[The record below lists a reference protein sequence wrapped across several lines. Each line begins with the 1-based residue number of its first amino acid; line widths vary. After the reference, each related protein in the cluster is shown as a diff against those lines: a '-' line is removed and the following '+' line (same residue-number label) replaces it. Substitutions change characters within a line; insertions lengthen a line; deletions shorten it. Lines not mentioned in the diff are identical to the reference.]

1 MNNNNSDKPA
11 NSRNENE
18 VLSPSTRLA
27 YDETHFANAVVP
39 PIFQNSLF
47 VFENFAEMVETYA
60 GRKTRP
66 VYSRGLNPT
75 VRAFEEKIAALE
87 KTEDAL
93 GTASG
98 MAAIS
103 SAVLSV
109 VRPGDRIVAV
119 EHLYPDAFR
128 FFEMFLRDMNVTVD
142 YVDGRDID
150 AVRAAIPGARVLY
163 LESPTSWTFH
173 THDIK
178 TLCDI
183 ARTAGAVSIIDNS
196 WASPIF
202 CQPATLGCDVVVHS
216 ASKYLGGHSDVVAG
230 VIAGSAEF
238 IGNVRSTILP
248 YLGAKLSAFDGWLL
262 LRGLR
267 TLSARMHEHERSGL
281 AIAGFLADHPE
292 VIAVHHPRL
301 GGQTPPG
308 LTGSSG
314 LFSFE
319 FTPNVDIPKFVDALR
334 IFKIGVSWG
343 GHESLIVPALVTRA
357 QVGGPNSALRFG
369 VPENLVR
376 LHIGLE
382 SPEDLR
388 ADLTQAIGA
397 SLK

>member
-1 MNNNNSDKPA
+1 MNTNKPPVVT
-11 NSRNENE
+11 S
-18 VLSPSTRLA
+18 SPSTVVA
-27 YDETHFANAVVP
+27 YDETHFGNAVVP

-47 VFENFAEMVETYA
+47 VFESFADMADTYA
-60 GRKTRP
+60 GKKVRP

-75 VRAFEEKIAALE
+75 VRAFEEKIAKLE

-93 GTASG
+93 GFASG

-103 SAVLSV
+103 ASVLSV
-109 VRPGDRIVAV
+109 VKPGDRIVAV
-119 EHLYPDAFR
+119 EHLYPDAYR
-128 FFEMFLRDMNVTVD
+128 FFEMMLKDLNVTVD

-150 AVRAAIPGARVLY
+150 AIDKALPGAKLLY

-173 THDIK
+173 VHDIAK
-178 TLCDI
+178 LCEI
-183 ARTAGAVSIIDNS
+183 ARKHGAISMIDNS

-202 CQPATLGCDVVVHS
+202 QQPATLGCDVVIHS

-230 VIAGSAEF
+230 VVAASNDF
-238 IGNVRSTILP
+238 IGRLRGQILP
-248 YLGAKLSAFDGWLL
+248 YLGSKLSAFDAWLL

-267 TLSARMHEHERSGL
+267 TLPARMREHQRSGL
-281 AIAGFLADHPE
+281 AIAQKLADHPE
-292 VIAVHHPRL
+292 VVAVYHPTL
-301 GGQTPPG
+301 GRNLPDG

-319 FTPNVDIPKFVDALR
+319 FSPRVNIPLFCDALG

-343 GHESLIVPALVTRA
+343 GHESLVVPALVSRA

-382 SPEDLR
+382 DADDLWS
-388 ADLTQAIGA
+388 DLSAAIDA
-397 SLK
+397 AL

>member
-1 MNNNNSDKPA
+1 MKNNNNPNNHKQTVS
-11 NSRNENE
+11 
-18 VLSPSTRLA
+18 SPESVVA
-27 YDETHFANAVVP
+27 YDAEHFANAVVP

-47 VFENFAEMVETYA
+47 TFENFDEMVETYA

-93 GTASG
+93 GLASG

-109 VRPGDRIVAV
+109 VKPGDRIVSV
-119 EHLYPDAFR
+119 EHCYPDAFR
-128 FFEMFLRDMNVTVD
+128 FFEMFLRDMNVSVD
-142 YVDGRDID
+142 YVDGRDLD
-150 AVRAAIPGARVLY
+150 AVRAILPGAKVLY

-178 TLCDI
+178 ALCQI
-183 ARTAGAVSIIDNS
+183 ARDHGAVSMIDNS
-196 WASPIF
+196 WASPVF
-202 CQPATLGCDVVVHS
+202 CQPATLGCDVVIHS
-216 ASKYLGGHSDVVAG
+216 ASKYIGGHSDVVAG
-230 VIAGSAEF
+230 VIAGSNDF
-238 IGNVRSTILP
+238 IGRVR
-248 YLGAKLSAFDGWLL
+248 WLL

-267 TLSARMHEHERSGL
+267 TLPARMREHQRS
-281 AIAGFLADHPE
+281 AMIIARKLADHPK
-292 VIAVHHPRL
+292 VTAVHY
-301 GGQTPPG
+301 PG
-308 LTGSSG
+308 LMDPAAPGLSGSSG

-319 FTPNVDIPKFVDALR
+319 FAPEVDIPTFVDALR
-334 IFKIGVSWG
+334 FFKIGVSWG

-357 QVGGPNSALRFG
+357 QVGGPNSAMRFG

-382 SPEDLR
+382 SADDLWS
-388 ADLTQAIGA
+388 DLATAIEA

>member
-1 MNNNNSDKPA
+1 MKNNNNSTTPKAPVTA
-11 NSRNENE
+11 PES
-18 VLSPSTRLA
+18 VVA
-27 YDETHFANAVVP
+27 YDESHFANAVVP

-47 VFENFAEMVETYA
+47 TFENCAEMIETYA
-60 GRKTRP
+60 GRKIRP

-75 VRAFEEKIAALE
+75 VRAFEDKIAALE
-87 KTEDAL
+87 KTQDAL
-93 GTASG
+93 GLASG

-109 VRPGDRIVAV
+109 VKPGDRIVSV
-119 EHLYPDAFR
+119 EHCYPDAYR
-128 FFEMFLRDMNVTVD
+128 FFEMFLRDMNVTVE

-150 AVRAAIPGARVLY
+150 AVRATLPGAKILY

-173 THDIK
+173 THDIAA
-178 TLCDI
+178 LCDA
-183 ARTAGAVSIIDNS
+183 ARDHGAVSMIDNS

-202 CQPATLGCDVVVHS
+202 CQPATLGCDVVIHS

-230 VIAGSAEF
+230 VIAGSNDF
-238 IGNVRSTILP
+238 IGRVRSNVLP
-248 YLGAKLSAFDGWLL
+248 YLGAKLSAFDSWLL

-267 TLSARMHEHERSGL
+267 TLPARMREHQRSAL
-281 AIAGFLADHPE
+281 IIAQNLADHPQ
-292 VIAVHHPRL
+292 VTAVHY
-301 GGQTPPG
+301 PG
-308 LTGSSG
+308 LMTPAAPGLSGSSG

-319 FTPNVDIPKFVDALR
+319 FSPKVDIPTFVDALR
-334 IFKIGVSWG
+334 FFKIGVSWG

-357 QVGGPNSALRFG
+357 QVGGPNSAMRFG

-382 SPEDLR
+382 SAEDLWS
-388 ADLTQAIGA
+388 DLATAIEA